1 MFVYL
6 GEQRRNSQLINQN
19 FKSDLF
25 LCVYSRHILIIFFVC
40 FFIHLDSYNEIK
52 NIRSHFYCRFIFPQS
67 INSLWFLIM
76 TSKILSCFFFVI
88 KIDNRMFSD
97 QLRPEMYEVSLSKDT
112 SCIKMFL
119 FLKKKE
125 VRLWKNSRE
134 REKYWSFFVVVQ
146 INLSLLISI
155 DLDTITWLM
164 SFRL

>member
-119 FLKKKE
+119 FLKKKGSSS
-125 VRLWKNSRE
+125 V
-134 REKYWSFFVVVQ
+134 EK
-146 INLSLLISI
+146 LS
-155 DLDTITWLM
+155 
-164 SFRL
+164 